1 MEKQIKDENPLKW
14 LEETFGSTIYEHD
27 INDILVGHCEILQD
41 IYTTDYENL
50 DMLSST
56 KARLINIV
64 LTNQIMLEK
73 LGKES

>member
-14 LEETFGSTIYEHD
+14 LEETSGSTIYEYD
-27 INDILVGHCEILQD
+27 INDVLVGHCEILQD
-41 IYTTDYENL
+41 SYTTDYENL

-73 LGKES
+73 LGKDS